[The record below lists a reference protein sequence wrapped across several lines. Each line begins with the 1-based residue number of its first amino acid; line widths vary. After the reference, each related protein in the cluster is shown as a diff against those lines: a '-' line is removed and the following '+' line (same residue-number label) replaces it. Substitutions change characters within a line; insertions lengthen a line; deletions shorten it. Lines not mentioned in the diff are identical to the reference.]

1 MFDEPV
7 FRGKMAGL
15 QRRFNELSSLLG
27 DPEVINN
34 RSEFAKLSKEYADID
49 DMVSAWKIYTKM
61 EDDLEQA
68 KAMLA
73 ESDDAEMREMAKE
86 EVSELEASLETH
98 GQVVK
103 VLLLPK
109 DPLDKKNI
117 LLEIR
122 AGTGGDEA
130 ALFAGDL
137 FRMYMRYAERHNWRT
152 EQLSMTE
159 GTSGG
164 FKEVIVLIEGK
175 DVYSQLK
182 YESGVHRVQRVP
194 STESQGR
201 VHTSAAT
208 VVVLPEAEDVEVN
221 LNEGDL
227 RFDVYRSS
235 GPGGQSVNTTDSA
248 VRVTHIPTGTVVIC
262 QNEKSQH
269 KNKASALRVL
279 RSRLLEAELAKQEES
294 ERSQRRTLVKSGD
307 RSEKIRTYNFPQDRI
322 TDHRINL
329 SRRNL
334 KSVLDGEI
342 NDLIEALRGHAQAEA
357 LNQAQEG

>member
-7 FRGKMAGL
+7 FREKMAGL